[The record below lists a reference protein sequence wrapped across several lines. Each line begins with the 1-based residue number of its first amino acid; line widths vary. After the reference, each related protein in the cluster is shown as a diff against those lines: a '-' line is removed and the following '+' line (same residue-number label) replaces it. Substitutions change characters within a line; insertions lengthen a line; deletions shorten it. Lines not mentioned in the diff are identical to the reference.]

1 MLNPLRWS
9 YRAAHVAGL
18 LACVAL
24 LAYAIHVQY
33 DLHIEPCPLCILQR
47 IAFMAMGV
55 VFLLAALQA
64 PHGHGRHVYASLII
78 IAALAGIAVA
88 SRQLWLQAQ
97 PPNPFASC
105 GAPLHYMLQTLPLSD
120 VVRKVFTGSGDCAV
134 VNWRFLG
141 LAMPFWTLVC
151 YILLGGWAVR
161 AASKR

>member
-18 LACVAL
+18 LACVVL
-24 LAYAIHVQY
+24 LAYAIHVQF
-33 DLHIEPCPLCILQR
+33 DLHIDPCPLCILQR

-55 VFLLAALQA
+55 VFLAAALQA
-64 PHGHGRHVYASLII
+64 PRGHGRRVYAALIV

-88 SRQLWLQAQ
+88 ARQLWLQAQ

-105 GAPLHYMLQTLPLSD
+105 GAPLNYMLQTLPLSD
-120 VVRKVFTGSGDCAV
+120 VVRKMFTGSGDCAE

-151 YILLGGWAVR
+151 YILLGGWALR
-161 AASKR
+161 AAGRR